1 MGYAEIERQV
11 GVSTSAISK
20 TVKAAG
26 KASFIKVNPFPMWK
40 KLVLPYWERYDA
52 WMRIIAKSRLRQY
65 FGKSGNEKSQPYLN
79 EWYHFCIKMKWSTPQ
94 DVKNT
99 FRHASFLG
107 NSRVVFNVK
116 GNDYRI
122 VCAMD
127 YPRQAMYIKFV
138 GTHGEYNAINAKE
151 IK

>member
-1 MGYAEIERQV
+1 LRIQHRRVNEWEKWKKSGKRGHVEK
-11 GVSTSAISK
+11 GVTPIYS
-20 TVKAAG
+20 
-26 KASFIKVNPFPMWK
+26 PCCMWK
-40 KLVLPYWERYDA
+40 KVWKKGSHLFIPLAVWRDGIYWA
-52 WMRIIAKSRLRQY
+52 SNKIGVTPFFLY
-65 FGKSGNEKSQPYLN
+65 F
-79 EWYHFCIKMKWSTPQ
+79 CVKMKWATPQ

-99 FRHASFLG
+99 FRHASFLS
-107 NSRVVFNVK
+107 NNRVVFNVK

>member
-1 MGYAEIERQV
+1 
-11 GVSTSAISK
+11 
-20 TVKAAG
+20 
-26 KASFIKVNPFPMWK
+26 
-40 KLVLPYWERYDA
+40 
-52 WMRIIAKSRLRQY
+52 MRIIAKSRLRQY
-65 FGKSGNEKSQPYLN
+65 WETSGNEKSQTFLN
-79 EWYHFCIKMKWSTPQ
+79 EWYHFCKKMKWARPQ

-107 NSRVVFNVK
+107 NNRVVFNVK

-138 GTHGEYNAINAKE
+138 GTHDEYNAINAKE